1 MKYTAPNIKIRKRFN
16 MSDLLERYQKSV
28 SKNAKPHKEL
38 NPCQS
43 AILDWATGLSGE
55 VGEVMDII
63 KHDIFHGEHMDR
75 MAMAKEL
82 GDVLWYLTAL
92 TRSLDMD
99 LQDILQLNV
108 AKLEHRYAGKGYD
121 KDKSANRHNVE
132 EKFTNTEVYK
142 QLEAKINRT
151 NTCEIKENPLR
162 NLRFIVTGPD
172 GAGKSTFCKLLNLC
186 LKANGFS
193 EMKIFKGLYSEPDKL
208 NTGLELIN
216 KDNVIFDR
224 FYYPDD
230 FIYSQAKNVDNSIG
244 GKIFENA
251 LFDEIIRDDNNIFV
265 YLTAD
270 MDQLLARSYRQ
281 EKLGQ
286 DDYVNLDELNK
297 VYAAYELWYYV
308 FKDTY
313 DFPFIRI
320 DTSLRDKEETL
331 KDFSYKLK
339 SILHSRGYTDFEL
352 KV

>member
-1 MKYTAPNIKIRKRFN
+1 
-16 MSDLLERYQKSV
+16 MSDLLEQYQKSV

-38 NPCQS
+38 NPCQA

-63 KHDIFHGEHMDR
+63 KHDIFHGELMNR

-92 TRSLDMD
+92 TSSLDMD
-99 LQDILQLNV
+99 LRDILQLNV

-132 EKFTNTEVYK
+132 EKFTDTEVYK
-142 QLEAKINRT
+142 QLEAKINK
-151 NTCEIKENPLR
+151 TCEIKENPLR
-162 NLRFIVTGPD
+162 NLRIIITGPD

-186 LKANGFS
+186 LKTNGFS
-193 EMKIFKGLYSEPDKL
+193 EMSVFKGLYTEPDKL
-208 NTGLELIN
+208 NAGLELLTI
-216 KDNVIFDR
+216 DNVICDR

-270 MDQLLARSYRQ
+270 MNQLLARSHRQ

-286 DDYVNLDELNK
+286 DDYINLDELRR
-297 VYAAYELWYYV
+297 VYASYELWYSV
-308 FKDTY
+308 FVDTY
-313 DFPFIRI
+313 DFPIIRI
-320 DTSLRDKEETL
+320 NTSLKDKEGVLLYFLQQIKE
-331 KDFSYKLK
+331 
-339 SILHSRGYTDFEL
+339 ILSDRGYDNFEL
-352 KV
+352 KI